1 MPGSPWTWEHEDDLL
16 PYIATRWLHP
26 SPVCFFDLE
35 VSCAT
40 FLPNTHNIH
49 ANEEAHMPIYSLPG
63 AIGMYALS
71 LGVQRINEILPLP
84 VYALLSGLNAS
95 TVGIIA
101 LAAVQLAEKAIRD
114 KLTRILVLLG
124 ACAGLCYN
132 ALWFFPVLMLIGGIT
147 SVVWDGWMSQ
157 RIGKVR
163 AMLKRKKKD
172 PESTAEEA
180 GATDSVQLDDRIES
194 QNSMHRRNTAA
205 SSIKSSKLVSALQQP
220 SADNSQLQTEQAAT
234 DDTSDHM
241 IRIKVGIA
249 ITIIFFGIYISSALY
264 MIKLANLDLQL
275 PLLPFL

>member
-1 MPGSPWTWEHEDDLL
+1 
-16 PYIATRWLHP
+16 
-26 SPVCFFDLE
+26 
-35 VSCAT
+35 
-40 FLPNTHNIH
+40 
-49 ANEEAHMPIYSLPG
+49 LPG

-71 LGVQRINEILPLP
+71 LGVQRMNEILPLP

-132 ALWFFPVLMLIGGIT
+132 ALWFFPLLMLIGGLT
-147 SVVWDGWMSQ
+147 SVIWDGWISQRISQ

-163 AMLKRKKKD
+163 AMLKQKKKD

-180 GATDSVQLDDRIES
+180 GATDSVQLDDRVES
-194 QNSMHRRNTAA
+194 QNSMHRRNAAA
-205 SSIKSSKLVSALQQP
+205 SSIKSSNSVSALQQP
-220 SADNSQLQTEQAAT
+220 AADNSRSQTEQTPT
-234 DDTSDHM
+234 DDNSDHM
-241 IRIKVGIA
+241 IRIR
-249 ITIIFFGIYISSALY
+249 
-264 MIKLANLDLQL
+264 L

>member
-1 MPGSPWTWEHEDDLL
+1 MPKSPWTWEHENDLL
-16 PYIATRWLHP
+16 SYIVTRRVHSSLI
-26 SPVCFFDLE
+26 CFLDL
-35 VSCAT
+35 VVRCAN
-40 FLPNTHNIH
+40 FLPSTCILY
-49 ANEEAHMPIYSLPG
+49 ANGEAHVYFYSLPG

-71 LGVQRINEILPLP
+71 LGVQRMNEILPLP

-132 ALWFFPVLMLIGGIT
+132 ALWFFPVLMLIGGLT
-147 SVVWDGWMSQ
+147 SVIWDGWMSQ
-157 RIGKVR
+157 KIGKVR
-163 AMLKRKKKD
+163 AMLKQKKKD
-172 PESTAEEA
+172 PESTADGA
-180 GATDSVQLDDRIES
+180 GATDSVQLGDRIES
-194 QNSMHRRNTAA
+194 QNSMHRRNAAA
-205 SSIKSSKLVSALQQP
+205 SSIKSSNSVSALQQP
-220 SADNSQLQTEQAAT
+220 AADNSRLQTGQTAT

-249 ITIIFFGIYISSALY
+249 ITIIFFGNYIPSALH
-264 MIKLANLDLQL
+264 IVELANLDLQL